1 MVDLAKTAL
10 VLGCSGQ
17 DGSYLMEFLLGK
29 GYKVHGLIRRAST
42 PNTSR
47 IDHIVNRIT
56 LHYGDLSDHG
66 SLVKVLAETA
76 PDEVY
81 NLAAMSDVGISFKTP
96 VYCAESSG
104 AGTIRL
110 LEVIRALDIPARVY
124 QASSSEMFGSSPP
137 PQNEHTPFHP
147 RSPYGCAKVF
157 SYHTIVNYR
166 EAYGMHASNGI
177 LFNHESPRRGE
188 NFVTRKIAK
197 AAARIKRGEQKE
209 LFLGNLS
216 AKRDW
221 GFAGDFVEAMWL
233 MLQQEKPGDYVV
245 ATGDSH
251 SVQEFAYEAF
261 KHLDLDYLDFV
272 RTDPALIRPSEV
284 DYLLGDPSKAKN
296 VLGWTPRVG
305 FKELVGMMVDAE
317 YYE

>member
-1 MVDLAKTAL
+1 MKKAL
-10 VLGCSGQ
+10 VTGCNGQ

-29 GYKVHGLIRRAST
+29 GYEVHGIIRRSST

-47 IDHIVNRIT
+47 IDHIKERLT

-76 PDEVY
+76 PDEIY

-110 LEVIRALDIPARVY
+110 LEAVRALDLPARYY
-124 QASSSEMFGSSPP
+124 QASSSEIFGSSPP
-137 PQNEHTPFHP
+137 PQNELTPFHP

-157 SYHTIVNYR
+157 SYHTTVNYR
-166 EAYGMHASNGI
+166 EAYGIHASNGI
-177 LFNHESPRRGE
+177 LFNHESPRRGD
-188 NFVTRKIAK
+188 NFVTQKIVR

-209 LFLGNLS
+209 LLLGNLE
-216 AKRDW
+216 ARRDW

-233 MLQQEKPGDYVV
+233 MLQTPAPGDYVI
-245 ATGDSH
+245 ATGESH
-251 SVQEFAYEAF
+251 SVREFASAAF
-261 KHLDLDYLDFV
+261 TQLGLNWQDHV
-272 RTDPALIRPSEV
+272 RVDPALFRPTEV
-284 DYLLGDPSKAKN
+284 DFLLGDPSKAKQA
-296 VLGWTPRVG
+296 LGWKPKTTFAG
-305 FKELVGMMVDAE
+305 LVKMMADAE
-317 YYE
+317 L